1 MKKTD
6 RIKLCGARLNRLTF
20 RFFIF
25 YGMMFLYT
33 AVTFA
38 LGNVGQFLY
47 GALIV
52 LGLSV
57 GIVVLW
63 FRTRE
68 KREINRTRQLAAEVE
83 ALYPQLSCGEQEQ
96 AYLRRMGRE
105 RRLEALFYLNLA
117 VLAALWFWAMY
128 DIGASSAMW
137 GPGFFLIVPALLLI
151 ALALLV
157 MSFFTH
163 RSSPMPS
170 VSEEQRRSAA
180 AAMAAGG
187 ARRTVTSTEEEMTAA
202 AFLKR
207 KKRSA
212 LGTAAL
218 DIFFVC
224 FLNGFLLAAIVYEI
238 LSGGGTDLATRIIGL
253 LVLSAPLALT
263 LYLALTPG
271 SALYERP
278 VRTLIRLNGP
288 GCAARRD
295 SILSYRYLDADGAV
309 QLEFAQSGTATLP
322 LSPQEYEKYFRAPRN
337 RALVLSFNGVIEEL
351 VLLPYDEGAAA
362 APAEKTVP
370 SEEIIF
376 SEEALRQAA
385 REELERLSPTRR
397 AEMEADIKERLRAA
411 KMSYEEYARLSTE
424 EEGKRIMLFSAD
436 MRAATGD
443 VDLGGIEAGLMRK
456 LNVSRRELA
465 DMKRNPFTAPM
476 LTKLAIAAAVVIGG
490 ILITALIERATGA
503 ELGVVYVI
511 ISTASGALALSCAG
525 QIVNAIRFRKLQRA
539 YRSPQY
545 RQKLL
550 DAAVYRE
557 LREEIK
563 NSGS

>member
-25 YGMMFLYT
+25 YGMMFLYS

-68 KREINRTRQLAAEVE
+68 KREINRTCQLAAEVK

-151 ALALLV
+151 ALALLIV
-157 MSFFTH
+157 SFFTH

-170 VSEEQRRSAA
+170 VSKEQRRSAA
-180 AAMAAGG
+180 AAMATGG

-224 FLNGFLLAAIVYEI
+224 FLNAFLLAY
-238 LSGGGTDLATRIIGL
+238 S
-253 LVLSAPLALT
+253 
-263 LYLALTPG
+263 LY
-271 SALYERP
+271 
-278 VRTLIRLNGP
+278 
-288 GCAARRD
+288 
-295 SILSYRYLDADGAV
+295 
-309 QLEFAQSGTATLP
+309 
-322 LSPQEYEKYFRAPRN
+322 
-337 RALVLSFNGVIEEL
+337 
-351 VLLPYDEGAAA
+351 
-362 APAEKTVP
+362 
-370 SEEIIF
+370 
-376 SEEALRQAA
+376 
-385 REELERLSPTRR
+385 
-397 AEMEADIKERLRAA
+397 
-411 KMSYEEYARLSTE
+411 
-424 EEGKRIMLFSAD
+424 
-436 MRAATGD
+436 
-443 VDLGGIEAGLMRK
+443 
-456 LNVSRRELA
+456 
-465 DMKRNPFTAPM
+465 
-476 LTKLAIAAAVVIGG
+476 
-490 ILITALIERATGA
+490 
-503 ELGVVYVI
+503 
-511 ISTASGALALSCAG
+511 
-525 QIVNAIRFRKLQRA
+525 
-539 YRSPQY
+539 
-545 RQKLL
+545 
-550 DAAVYRE
+550 
-557 LREEIK
+557 
-563 NSGS
+563 